1 MLSSGFQ
8 GAWPWPWW
16 MWESSHKSTVTSSQT
31 SVSCNQETGANSF
44 SASCDHNQRTHRRK
58 ANDIPPYIAPA
69 THLTVSSK
77 LRISS
82 SDEPWG
88 VSKSSLVNDGRAVPN
103 FYDWDVRWV
112 IFHAKRFFSS
122 TICCRTCSNGSV
134 ISCLII
140 SCPLMPSF
148 LKVVNGAQEGK
159 CFTGNENTTKS
170 GITLWW
176 PQKMCMTDAKGIN
189 RQGIHLGWWLR

>member
-1 MLSSGFQ
+1 MLRWKKKRTKRKKKEKMTNSEARRGANALSLWSLRWRRAHSDDLQSQEAYPIQWFRLPPVVLSSGFQ

-103 FYDWDVRWV
+103 FYD
-112 IFHAKRFFSS
+112 
-122 TICCRTCSNGSV
+122 
-134 ISCLII
+134 
-140 SCPLMPSF
+140 
-148 LKVVNGAQEGK
+148 
-159 CFTGNENTTKS
+159 
-170 GITLWW
+170 
-176 PQKMCMTDAKGIN
+176 
-189 RQGIHLGWWLR
+189 